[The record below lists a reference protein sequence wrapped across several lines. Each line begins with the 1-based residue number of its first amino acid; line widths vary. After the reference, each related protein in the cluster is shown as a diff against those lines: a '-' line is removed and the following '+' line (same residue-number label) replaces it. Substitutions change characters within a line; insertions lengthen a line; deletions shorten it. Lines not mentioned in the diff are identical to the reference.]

1 MNETMSETQK
11 ERLSAFMDGET
22 RDQREEEQ
30 VLDALL
36 EDPETRGAW
45 ARYHLASDCMN
56 GRLPR
61 RLDRTL
67 ADQVAE
73 SLRNEPAILA
83 PARTWRDFARPVAGF
98 AIAASVATLAV
109 LVALQKPA
117 GVDNPGAASLAKVGP
132 DAGAAGGVAPATVR
146 AVSAGNPAERR
157 PVARRGDP
165 PRLSRYINDYRA
177 RRSGARVPEGL
188 PVVAVFIERTE
199 RPPAAK
205 MARISQGRV
214 NAFSL
219 YATGRHVIVVGE
231 APQAAVQQVAQSVI
245 SSMEGR
251 EWNAPAQR

>member
-22 RDQREEEQ
+22 RDQREEGQ

-67 ADQVAE
+67 ADRVAE
-73 SLRNEPAILA
+73 SLRAEPAILA
-83 PARTWRDFARPVAGF
+83 PSRGWRGFARPVAGF

-109 LVALQKPA
+109 LIALQNPE
-117 GVDNPGAASLAKVGP
+117 GVDDPGPASLATIAP
-132 DAGAAGGVAPATVR
+132 DIGAGGVAPASVR
-146 AVSAGNPAERR
+146 PVGAGNPAERR
-157 PVARRGDP
+157 PAARLDP
-165 PRLSRYINDYRA
+165 PPALSRYINDYRA
-177 RRSGARVPEGL
+177 RRSGARISEGL

-199 RPPAAK
+199 GPPAAK
-205 MARISQGRV
+205 MARFSQGKV

-219 YATGRHVIVVGE
+219 YTAGRHVIVVGE
-231 APQAAVQQVAQSVI
+231 APQTAVQQVAQSVI

-251 EWNAPAQR
+251 EWNGPAQR

>member
-1 MNETMSETQK
+1 MTETMSETQK

-22 RDQREEEQ
+22 RDEREDRQ

-67 ADQVAE
+67 AGRVAE

-83 PARTWRDFARPVAGF
+83 PSRAWRGFAKPVAGF

-109 LVALQKPA
+109 LVALQKPS
-117 GVDNPGAASLAKVGP
+117 GVNDPGPASLARVAP
-132 DAGAAGGVAPATVR
+132 DAGAGGVAPTPVR
-146 AVSAGNPAERR
+146 PVSAGNPAERR
-157 PVARRGDP
+157 PVARRGEP
-165 PRLSRYINDYRA
+165 PPLSRYINDYRA
-177 RRSGARVPEGL
+177 RRSGARISEGL

-205 MARISQGRV
+205 MARVSQGRV

-219 YATGRHVIVVGE
+219 YTAGRHVIVVGE
-231 APQAAVQQVAQSVI
+231 APQTAVQQVAHSVI

>member
-22 RDQREEEQ
+22 QDEREDQQ

-67 ADQVAE
+67 ADRVAE
-73 SLRNEPAILA
+73 SLRNEPVILA
-83 PARTWRDFARPVAGF
+83 PSRTWRGFVKPVAGF

-109 LVALQKPA
+109 LIALQNPE
-117 GVDNPGAASLAKVGP
+117 GVNDPGPASLAKVAP
-132 DAGAAGGVAPATVR
+132 DPSAGGVAPAPVR

-157 PVARRGDP
+157 PVARRGEP

-177 RRSGARVPEGL
+177 RRSGARISEGM

-219 YATGRHVIVVGE
+219 YTAGRHVIVVGE

-251 EWNAPAQR
+251 EWNGPAQR